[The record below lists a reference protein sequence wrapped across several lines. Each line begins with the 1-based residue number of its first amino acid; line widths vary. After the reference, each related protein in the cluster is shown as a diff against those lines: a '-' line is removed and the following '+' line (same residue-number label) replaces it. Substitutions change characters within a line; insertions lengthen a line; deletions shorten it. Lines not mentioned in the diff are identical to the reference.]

1 MRKRCELLCLK
12 TLDDFN
18 YAYVAQNQIKKKHP
32 VDKVVTNFEGG
43 VPFLRHRKQNIDTR
57 FLDADA

>member
-1 MRKRCELLCLK
+1 MILIMLMWPK
-12 TLDDFN
+12 
-18 YAYVAQNQIKKKHP
+18 IKLKKHP

-43 VPFLRHRKQNIDTR
+43 VPFLRHSKQNIDTR